1 MMAASIIIMS
11 PTLILFFFT
20 QKHLLKEFHLQ
31 ELKDRREKKYKKSIN
46 NFRFIV
52 YLLLVIG
59 CDKKEDKTIITF

>member
-31 ELKDRREKKYKKSIN
+31 ELKDRREKKYEKVLTI
-46 NFRFIV
+46 FV
-52 YLLLVIG
+52 LLFT
-59 CDKKEDKTIITF
+59 CF